1 MRYKQIKPIQEMQL
15 DEINM
20 SPTSLR
26 QLASQIDA
34 RAGMEFEMIVPN
46 AEGGDDGD
54 QEPDYDYD
62 ERVRD
67 IEDCITF
74 FNDGDY
80 NSTRILRSVR
90 EEMDQAYLEWKFEKI
105 DEEWANNGFE
115 FFTEYL
121 DREEPFDEEDYLEQA
136 VDMALTKNPDLQ
148 SGTDEYDD
156 AVREALD
163 EINAN
168 YYTEQWE
175 EQGRNYD
182 NALDEFRDEQSDN
195 FSENDWLDE
204 QGIRYASD
212 VESAYP
218 DLTWPYWT
226 NSGGD
231 GRDVD
236 EVADSFKSAVGRPI
250 IASRSY
256 HSAER
261 KPGHYVVEPDGSLDG
276 DNPGDSGLEFVSP
289 PLPVSELF
297 DDLRKVKDWAESE
310 GCYTNRSTGLHMNIS
325 VPSLEGNV
333 EEKLDYVKLALLMG
347 DNYVLEQ
354 FGRSGNTYCKS
365 ALDKVTRLAKDNPTS
380 TKDVLDKMKGH
391 LDQLASK
398 AIHGTRTDKYTSIN
412 TKKGY
417 VEFRSPGGDWL
428 GTDTEKLE
436 NTMLRFVVALDAA
449 CDPDKYREEY
459 LKKLYKLLNPIVD
472 TDPAKKDTIKY
483 FADYVAGKTPKA
495 ALRSF
500 IKQAQLE
507 RKLARGPKEGEKY
520 WWSVERP
527 GYFASVEVVA
537 TSKEEAIEKGKVEYP
552 DWRNAQNMTA
562 TPLRPYQEP
571 TRKST
576 GPTLNDRPSNPDGN
590 YVILNMADETV
601 PVYRFMAAND
611 EDALSVQQQWS
622 RANPGPSWR
631 YKADPNQRLGQ
642 PVAQAQQTQTGNWGI
657 WIQGADR
664 FARAP
669 GQSDNSVLRRFPG
682 RDSALQWIE
691 QARRENPN
699 MRTDIEVREIEPAP
713 VRANIGAPQAV
724 GSRNRLSQTDIENR
738 LGWGG
743 QEADANY
750 EVVDRSNMQ
759 PVFKFIANT
768 ETEAQRKYTQVLDVF
783 GFPHDTEDYG
793 FREIVVP
800 GSTIDLQRQ
809 RAAQTTQ
816 QTFTGE
822 WDVLMG
828 GELVFR
834 VRGET
839 QAIANDA
846 ARTWIL
852 GRSREFL
859 HDHQGEEVEVVPRY
873 R

>member
-1 MRYKQIKPIQEMQL
+1 MRYKHIKPIQEMQL

-34 RAGMEFEMIVPN
+34 RAGMEFEMIVPD

-62 ERVRD
+62 QRVRD
-67 IEDCITF
+67 IDDCVSF
-74 FNDGDY
+74 FDDGDF
-80 NSTRILRSVR
+80 NSSREIRSLRESM
-90 EEMDQAYLEWKFEKI
+90 ENDYMDWKLEQI
-105 DEEWANNGFE
+105 DEDWANNGFE

-121 DREEPFDEEDYLEQA
+121 DREEPFDEEEYLEQA
-136 VDMALTKNPDLQ
+136 IDIALTKNPKLQ

-156 AVREALD
+156 AVREALND
-163 EINAN
+163 INAN
-168 YYTEQWE
+168 YYTDQWD
-175 EQGRNYD
+175 EQGRNYE
-182 NALDEFRDEQSDN
+182 NALDEFRDERMDDI
-195 FSENDWLDE
+195 SESDWLDN

-212 VESAYP
+212 VENAYQV
-218 DLTWPYWT
+218 TWPYWT
-226 NSGGD
+226 TPGGD
-231 GRDVD
+231 GRSVE
-236 EVADSFKSAVGRPI
+236 EVASSFEDAVGKRVNW
-250 IASRSY
+250 SSNY
-256 HSAER
+256 HGARREPD
-261 KPGHYVVEPDGSLDG
+261 KYVVEPDGSLDG

-289 PLPVSELF
+289 PLPVKELF
-297 DDLRKVKDWAESE
+297 DDLRKVKEWAESQ
-310 GCYTNRSTGLHMNIS
+310 GAYTNRSTGLHMNIS

-333 EEKLDYVKLALLMG
+333 EGKLDYVKLALLMG

-365 ALDKVTRLAKDNPTS
+365 ALDKVTRLAKDNPNS
-380 TKDVLDKMKGH
+380 TKEVLDKMKGH

-398 AIHGTRTDKYTSIN
+398 AVHGTRTDKYTSIN
-412 TKKGY
+412 TKGGY

-428 GTDTEKLE
+428 NEDTEKLE

-449 CDPDKYREEY
+449 CNPDKYREEY

-520 WWSVERP
+520 WWSVGRP
-527 GYFASVEVVA
+527 GYGASVELVA
-537 TSKEEAIEKGKVEYP
+537 TSKEEAISKGKVEYP
-552 DWRNAQNMTA
+552 DWANARDMTA

-571 TRKST
+571 TQKST
-576 GPTLNDRPSNPDGN
+576 GPSLNDRPSNPDGN

-642 PVAQAQQTQTGNWGI
+642 PVTQAQQTQTGNWGI
-657 WIQGADR
+657 WIQGANR
-664 FARAP
+664 FARQP
-669 GQSDNSVLRRFPG
+669 GQTDNSVLRRFPG

-699 MRTDIEVREIEPAP
+699 MRTDIEVREIEPSA
-713 VRANIGAPQAV
+713 VRGNIGAPQAV

-738 LGWGG
+738 LGWGS

-750 EVVDRSNMQ
+750 EVVDRRTMQ

-768 ETEAQRKYTQVLDVF
+768 GQEASRKFAQYLDVLML
-783 GFPHDTEDYG
+783 PHDTEDYG

-809 RAAQTTQ
+809 RAEQPAQ

-822 WDVLMG
+822 WDVVMG
-828 GELVFR
+828 GEVVFR

-839 QAIANDA
+839 QAIANNA
-846 ARTWIL
+846 ARQWIL

-859 HDHQGEEVEVVPRY
+859 HDHEGQEVEVVPRY

>member
-1 MRYKQIKPIQEMQL
+1 MRYKHIKPIQEMQL

-62 ERVRD
+62 QRVRD
-67 IEDCITF
+67 IEDCISF
-74 FNDGDY
+74 FNDGDF
-80 NSTRILRSVR
+80 NSTRELRSLR
-90 EEMDQAYLEWKFEKI
+90 ESMENDYMDWKLEQI
-105 DEEWANNGFE
+105 DEDWANNGFE

-121 DREEPFDEEDYLEQA
+121 DREEPFDEEEYLEQA
-136 VDMALTKNPDLQ
+136 IDIALTKNPELQ

-163 EINAN
+163 EINAS
-168 YYTEQWE
+168 YYTDQWD
-175 EQGRNYD
+175 EQGRNYE
-182 NALDEFRDEQSDN
+182 NALDEFRDEKSDDL
-195 FSENDWLDE
+195 SESDWLDS

-212 VESAYP
+212 VENAYQI
-218 DLTWPYWT
+218 TWPYWT
-226 NSGGD
+226 SPGSD

-236 EVADSFKSAVGRPI
+236 EVASSFKSAVGRPI

-276 DNPGDSGLEFVSP
+276 DEPGDSGLEFVSP

-297 DDLRKVKDWAESE
+297 DDLRKVKAWAESE

-412 TKKGY
+412 TKGGY

-520 WWSVERP
+520 WWNVGRP
-527 GYFASVEVVA
+527 GYGASVEVVA
-537 TSKEEAIEKGKVEYP
+537 TSKEEAITKGKKEYP
-552 DWRNAQNMTA
+552 DWANAQDMTA
-562 TPLRPYQEP
+562 KPLRPYNEP
-571 TRKST
+571 TARST
-576 GPTLNDRPSNPDGN
+576 DTS
-590 YVILNMADETV
+590 
-601 PVYRFMAAND
+601 
-611 EDALSVQQQWS
+611 
-622 RANPGPSWR
+622 
-631 YKADPNQRLGQ
+631 
-642 PVAQAQQTQTGNWGI
+642 TGNWGI
-657 WIQGADR
+657 WIQGANR
-664 FARAP
+664 FARQP
-669 GQSDNSVLRRFPG
+669 GQIDNSVLRRFPG

-699 MRTDIEVREIEPAP
+699 MRTDIEVREIEPGA
-713 VRANIGAPQAV
+713 VRRNIGAPQAV

-750 EVVDRSNMQ
+750 EVVDRRTMQ

-768 ETEAQRKYTQVLDVF
+768 GQEASRKFAQYLDVLML
-783 GFPHDTEDYG
+783 PHDTEDYG

-809 RAAQTTQ
+809 RAEQPAQ

-822 WDVLMG
+822 WDVVMG
-828 GELVFR
+828 GEVVFR

-846 ARTWIL
+846 ARQWIL

-859 HDHQGEEVEVVPRY
+859 HDHQGQEVEVVPRY